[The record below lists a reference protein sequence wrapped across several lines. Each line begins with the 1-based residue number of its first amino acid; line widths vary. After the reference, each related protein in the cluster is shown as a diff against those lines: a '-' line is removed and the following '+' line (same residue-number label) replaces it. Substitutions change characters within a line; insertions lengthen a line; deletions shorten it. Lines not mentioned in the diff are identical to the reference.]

1 MLPKWR
7 NFAKT
12 GRTEPTKV
20 HIKLCLIII
29 LDKSISSDN
38 KTLGGSGQVVS
49 ELAFYSDGPSSI
61 PAATYILYVNLF
73 LKKRK

>member
-1 MLPKWR
+1 MFFNEVQRLLSS
-7 NFAKT
+7 FS
-12 GRTEPTKV
+12 
-20 HIKLCLIII
+20 IKASRLII
-29 LDKSISSDN
+29 
-38 KTLGGSGQVVS
+38 KTLGGNGQVVS